1 MSEATNLLM
10 IEFLAWV
17 SSRRRT
23 YSETMEAWQSHC
35 PRQTIWE
42 DALIDELIQLD
53 RSGAARDPR
62 VILTERGTAMLNGNG
77 KHL

>member
-1 MSEATNLLM
+1 MSESTNLLM
-10 IEFLAWV
+10 IEFLAWI

-42 DALIDELIQLD
+42 DALIDDLIRLD
-53 RSGAARDPR
+53 RSSTSRDPEI
-62 VILTERGTAMLNGNG
+62 ILSPRGTAMLNGRNG
-77 KHL
+77 RP